1 MKRRDWLSKA
11 DEILKNS
18 SGKNNSGNKIA
29 GESRRRRKKR
39 LWLER
44 NKTRKISDDGN
55 KKTRENDQ
63 CIVYVG
69 DWAYLPD
76 LVPIGVAAV
85 VVVSVVFLKMTL
97 PSDLALM
104 VVPGLAAKLSNFFI
118 CA

>member
-44 NKTRKISDDGN
+44 KLTRKIADDGN
-55 KKTRENDQ
+55 KNNFEN
-63 CIVYVG
+63 VYVG

-76 LVPIGVAAV
+76 LVLEMIFQYLDFKVA
-85 VVVSVVFLKMTL
+85 SFLQ
-97 PSDLALM
+97 
-104 VVPGLAAKLSNFFI
+104 PGYAY
-118 CA
+118 

>member
-1 MKRRDWLSKA
+1 MNLSNLSANENPVKRRDWLSKA

-76 LVPIGVAAV
+76 LVLEMIFQYLDFKVQYHFYIQG
-85 VVVSVVFLKMTL
+85 MY
-97 PSDLALM
+97 
-104 VVPGLAAKLSNFFI
+104 
-118 CA
+118 

>member
-1 MKRRDWLSKA
+1 MNLSNLSANENPVKRRDWLSKA

-44 NKTRKISDDGN
+44 KETRKISDAGN
-55 KKTRENDQ
+55 KRIRENDQ
-63 CIVYVG
+63 SNVYVG

-76 LVPIGVAAV
+76 LVLEMIFQYLDFKV
-85 VVVSVVFLKMTL
+85 
-97 PSDLALM
+97 
-104 VVPGLAAKLSNFFI
+104 
-118 CA
+118 